1 MSSKLKIVSE
11 NEILDAWGVISNKVH
26 RTPVAHSTYLGE
38 LTHTKLFLKLELFQK
53 TGSFKVR
60 GVLNKLNSL
69 SSKEKEKGVI
79 SLSAGNHA
87 QALAWG
93 AAQFGVPAT
102 ITMPA
107 NSVKS
112 KIEATCN
119 YGGEVLLTEGNL
131 LEYCLSVQKERNLL
145 LVHPFDDPDI
155 IAGHGSIG
163 LEIVEDVPD
172 MDYVI
177 VGIGGGGLISGIAA
191 AVKAKNPYVKVIGVE
206 PEGACAMSQS
216 LERNETVHLDRVDT
230 VADGLS
236 APFAGEYTLAH
247 VQKLVDD
254 VVIVSDIEI
263 LHALKL
269 IWDRCKVLA
278 EPAATST
285 LAAMLFNKVHLPKG
299 ATVVCVLSGGNVN
312 MDDIQ
317 NLINPVQ

>member
-1 MSSKLKIVSE
+1 
-11 NEILDAWGVISNKVH
+11 
-26 RTPVAHSTYLGE
+26 
-38 LTHTKLFLKLELFQK
+38 
-53 TGSFKVR
+53 
-60 GVLNKLNSL
+60 LNKLNSL

-172 MDYVI
+172 VDYVI

-247 VQKLVDD
+247 VQKFVDD